1 MKTISGI
8 KYYLFIISVMILVL
22 TSSCQGQQAN
32 PSADSPASG
41 GDIAVSQP
49 GDEIAKTD
57 GKKTGGDVMVVTVTS
72 SAFKEGEFI
81 PKKYTGEGPDVSPP
95 LVFTGIPAGA
105 KSIALICDDPDAP
118 VGNWVHWVIF
128 NIKPDIKSLAENLPK
143 TAKVLET
150 ANQGSNDFRKIGYN
164 GPMPPPGK
172 PHRYFFKV
180 YALDT
185 MLTLPDG
192 AKKADLEKAM
202 KGHILAEGQLMGKYK
217 R

>member
-1 MKTISGI
+1 MKTTSGI
-8 KYYLFIISVMILVL
+8 KYCLLMISALILML
-22 TSSCQGQQAN
+22 TCSCQGQ
-32 PSADSPASG
+32 PADSSSG
-41 GDIAVSQP
+41 SRNGAENKAD
-49 GDEIAKTD
+49 DRIAKTD
-57 GKKTGGDVMVVTVTS
+57 SNKKTGGDVMIITVTS

-81 PKKYTGEGPDVSPP
+81 PKKYSGEGVDVSPP
-95 LVFTGIPAGA
+95 LTFSGMPAGT
-105 KSIALICDDPDAP
+105 KSIAIICNDPDAP

-128 NIKPDIKSLAENLPK
+128 NIKPDTKSLAENLPK
-143 TAKVLET
+143 TLKILET

-185 MLTLPDG
+185 MLKLTDG
-192 AKKADLEKAM
+192 IKKAELEKAM
-202 KGHILAEGQLMGKYK
+202 KGHIIAEGQLMGKYK

>member
-1 MKTISGI
+1 MKTTSGI
-8 KYYLFIISVMILVL
+8 KYYLLMISALILLL
-22 TSSCQGQQAN
+22 TCSCQGQQ
-32 PSADSPASG
+32 SDSPRTNPDVAENQA
-41 GDIAVSQP
+41 DTR
-49 GDEIAKTD
+49 IAKTD
-57 GKKTGGDVMVVTVTS
+57 SNKKTGGDVMIITVTS

-81 PKKYTGEGPDVSPP
+81 PEKYTGEGPDVSPP
-95 LVFTGIPAGA
+95 LAFSVVPAGT
-105 KSIALICDDPDAP
+105 KSIAVICDDPDAP

-128 NIKPDIKSLAENLPK
+128 NIKPDTKSLSENIPK
-143 TAKVLET
+143 TMKVLES
-150 ANQGSNDFRKIGYN
+150 ASQGTNDFRKIGYN

-185 MLTLPDG
+185 LLKLSDG
-192 AKKADLEKAM
+192 IKKADLVKAM